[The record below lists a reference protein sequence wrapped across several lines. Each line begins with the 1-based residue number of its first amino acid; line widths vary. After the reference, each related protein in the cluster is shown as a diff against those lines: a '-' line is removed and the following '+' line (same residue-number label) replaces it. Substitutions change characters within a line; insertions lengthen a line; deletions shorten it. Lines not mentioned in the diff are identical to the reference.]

1 MDGRSTPAKR
11 TQGSL
16 GKDVQ
21 ASLGGLLRDHYQ
33 KIVKEGVPDRF
44 AELLLRYEQKIQ
56 GPPAQGSAETPEI
69 AKSVTSD
76 TDNEGKD
83 PAA

>member
-1 MDGRSTPAKR
+1 MRGRSTPSRR
-11 TQGSL
+11 TDGSL
-16 GKDVQ
+16 GTDIQ
-21 ASLGGLLRDHYQ
+21 ASLGMLLREHYQ

-56 GPPAQGSAETPEI
+56 GPPAQGSAKAPDI
-69 AKSVTSD
+69 AKGVTSD

>member
-1 MDGRSTPAKR
+1 MDGPSTAFKR

-16 GKDVQ
+16 GKDIQ

-56 GPPAQGSAETPEI
+56 GPPAQGSAKAPDI
-69 AKSVTSD
+69 AKSTG